1 MPSVEDILVA
11 ALFAADR
18 PLTRDE
24 LLELF
29 DLADGHTP
37 PDAGRIDAAL
47 DKLPER
53 FAGLPIELRKL
64 ASGYRIEVP
73 SDYAR
78 WVSRLWVERPARYSR
93 ALLETLALIAYRQP
107 ITRPEIESVR
117 GVAVSTHI
125 VRTLE
130 ERGWIRVVGH
140 RDAPGRPALYGT
152 TRIFLDYFGLA
163 SLEEL
168 PTLAEIRDLSEFEP
182 ELPWTDDETAEV
194 GPPTPAEAAPET
206 AGVDQGAAQAG
217 ADVVSGP
224 WSGNKPGATAESP
237 RARPQNAAPASG
249 QFRDPNRSAGVSD
262 ADGSTGGFGSE
273 TGRND

>member
-1 MPSVEDILVA
+1 MNESMPALEDILLA

-18 PLTRDE
+18 PLTLDE
-24 LLELF
+24 LGGMFELSEGLAPPQASELE
-29 DLADGHTP
+29 
-37 PDAGRIDAAL
+37 AAL
-47 DKLPER
+47 SAAHER
-53 FAGLPIELRKL
+53 LAGLPLDIKKV

-73 SDYAR
+73 PDYAV

-107 ITRPEIESVR
+107 ITRPEIEAVR
-117 GVAVSTHI
+117 GVAVNTHI

-152 TRIFLDYFGLA
+152 TRVFLDYFGLA

-182 ELPWTDDETAEV
+182 ELPLEEDGAVAEESEMTMTAEIGEPEPEAADDETEE
-194 GPPTPAEAAPET
+194 EAR
-206 AGVDQGAAQAG
+206 GV
-217 ADVVSGP
+217 VRGP
-224 WSGNKPGATAESP
+224 WP
-237 RARPQNAAPASG
+237 
-249 QFRDPNRSAGVSD
+249 DD
-262 ADGSTGGFGSE
+262 DE
-273 TGRND
+273 TD